1 MTPSTSNT
9 ASSPSAAKPVS
20 EFDGPHSPRSS
31 GASLVILC
39 AIVSCHA
46 ALAFHAIAAKT
57 FWFDEGASVGIAR
70 LDAYNFLRILWRR
83 EGNMSLYYLAL
94 RAWLHFGSSPAYVR
108 SLSVLFSLGAVA
120 TIYFLGRR
128 LFSPTIGLIASS
140 LLGFNAWEIRYA
152 QEARSYTL
160 MVLLCTLSTLFFVK
174 HIESSSR
181 RDRRLYIALSA
192 LAVYAHFYSALLF
205 AAHWL
210 WLRFRDRERAGL
222 ELRRTWSRIAI
233 LAAPVFIFIAAT
245 GAGPLNWIRR
255 PGLSI
260 LWEFLLDICGN
271 GGPLLVL
278 AYAILCIVALLVRRN
293 PSQTWSLR
301 LLLLWI
307 AAPIAIILALSIA
320 RPLFVPRYFLLCLP
334 ALCLL
339 AAVGLSRLRTPILI
353 APALVLL
360 LGLAF
365 RGDLSYYRDDF
376 DIKRDDWRA
385 ATEYLRTNA
394 SASDAIMFHVAMGR
408 MSYEYYKSL
417 DRHVASFPEVVY
429 PNHGSKI
436 TFLDFVEKPD
446 YNHVAQEVSHHPRVW
461 LVVAHASNGSTMDA
475 TASNLAR
482 IAAQN
487 RVLARDESFGAVLR
501 ILLFEPAASTQ
512 TLRPAA
518 MTGKR

>member
-1 MTPSTSNT
+1 
-9 ASSPSAAKPVS
+9 
-20 EFDGPHSPRSS
+20 
-31 GASLVILC
+31 
-39 AIVSCHA
+39 
-46 ALAFHAIAAKT
+46 
-57 FWFDEGASVGIAR
+57 
-70 LDAYNFLRILWRR
+70 
-83 EGNMSLYYLAL
+83 
-94 RAWLHFGSSPAYVR
+94 
-108 SLSVLFSLGAVA
+108 
-120 TIYFLGRR
+120 
-128 LFSPTIGLIASS
+128 
-140 LLGFNAWEIRYA
+140 
-152 QEARSYTL
+152 
-160 MVLLCTLSTLFFVK
+160 
-174 HIESSSR
+174 
-181 RDRRLYIALSA
+181 
-192 LAVYAHFYSALLF
+192 
-205 AAHWL
+205 L